1 MHALLNEDWI
11 KHYAEVWK
19 GNTTAIE
26 GTKGIDM
33 IVQMSVSDRDRAPV
47 HIHVNGDGLIDY
59 AGPQIPGKDPKF
71 NLAAPVETWRK
82 VAAKEMGVRRAVTG
96 PIKFK
101 GSLASALKHFAGLEA
116 ALHQFADVPTDWE
129 A

>member
-47 HIHVNGDGLIDY
+47 HIHVNGDGSSITPDRRFPARTQSSIL
-59 AGPQIPGKDPKF
+59 QLQRRPGGKSP
-71 NLAAPVETWRK
+71 RK
-82 VAAKEMGVRRAVTG
+82 RWACGE
-96 PIKFK
+96 
-101 GSLASALKHFAGLEA
+101 L
-116 ALHQFADVPTDWE
+116 
-129 A
+129 